1 MGARWGWALIG
12 GVVAGA
18 LAVGIVAMVDDGA
31 TPVGAQT
38 TTPTAGGEVSTA
50 PRTVTV
56 SADGTASGTPDT
68 AIVQLGVQTQAAK
81 ANDALDLANENA
93 QQLLDALKVGGVEK
107 KDVTTT
113 NVSLY
118 PQYSNDGKTITGY
131 QASNTVMVKIRD
143 VSKTGAIM
151 DAAAGVVGD
160 EITLQGVS
168 FVIDDTGAL
177 RDAARQDAVAK
188 AKAQADQ
195 LAAAAGLKVGK
206 VLALTEGSAASPPMP
221 YPAAGGAARDA
232 AASVPIEP
240 GQQQLD
246 VSVTVVYE
254 LTE

>member
-1 MGARWGWALIG
+1 LIG

-18 LAVGIVAMVDDGA
+18 LAAGIVAMVDDGA
-31 TPVGAQT
+31 SPVGAQT
-38 TTPTAGGEVSTA
+38 TTPTTGGEGSSA

-56 SADGTASGTPDT
+56 SADGSASGTPDT
-68 AIVQLGVQTQAAK
+68 ALVQLGVQTQAAK

-93 QQLLDALKVGGVEK
+93 QQLLDALKVSGVEK
-107 KDVTTT
+107 KDITTT

-143 VSKTGAIM
+143 VAKTGAIM

-177 RDAARQDAVAK
+177 RDAARQDAVSK
-188 AKAQADQ
+188 AKTQADQ

-206 VLALTEGSAASPPMP
+206 VLALTEGSAASTPPIA
-221 YPAAGGAARDA
+221 YPAAGGARDA
-232 AASVPIEP
+232 AESVPIEP

-246 VSVTVVYE
+246 VTVTVVYE
-254 LTE
+254 LTD